1 MVKEG
6 VGREGEA
13 KMEDREKRGRKG
25 RREERRR
32 PLKYFT
38 EEKCSVFT
46 NILACQLKEILCSL

>member
-32 PLKYFT
+32 PLKYSV
-38 EEKCSVFT
+38 EKCSVFT